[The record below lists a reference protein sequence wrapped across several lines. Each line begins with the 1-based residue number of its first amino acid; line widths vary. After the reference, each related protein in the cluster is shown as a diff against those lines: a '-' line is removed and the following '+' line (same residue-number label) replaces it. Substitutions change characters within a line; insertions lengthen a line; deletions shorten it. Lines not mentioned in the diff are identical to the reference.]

1 MKRKTYKVWGNDD
14 TATVSVRIPGD
25 VRDFFG
31 KGDVAIKLALLEK
44 TFHGD
49 R

>member
-1 MKRKTYKVWGNDD
+1 MTRKTYKVWGDDD
-14 TATVSVRIPGD
+14 TATVSVRVPGD
-25 VRDFFG
+25 FGDFFG
-31 KGDVAIKLALLEK
+31 KEDVAIKLALLEK

>member
-1 MKRKTYKVWGNDD
+1 LKRKTYKVWGNDD
-14 TATVSVRIPGD
+14 TASVRDRVPGD

-31 KGDVAIKLALLEK
+31 REDVAIKLALLEK